1 MHRTDYVSH
10 HSFNTVI
17 KNDVR
22 VQRLITV
29 TLNPEKIV
37 NSDVKCKSLC
47 SLFWNKTIK
56 NIPLNVDLMGM
67 IILNSGLIVSVV
79 FTKTLF
85 CTR

>member
-56 NIPLNVDLMGM
+56 NIPLNVDLKGM
-67 IILNSGLIVSVV
+67 IIQNSGLSVSVV